1 MGNKQKVFG
10 QQQIPSDETKSARGL
25 SDPARSSKQYKSWI
39 EVRLRCHCECLS
51 CKQAGQLSFPHGV
64 AKSDQGLDM
73 GIEPHQATA
82 NHIYRTCWLSTQV
95 HQLISQQWFG
105 TPWNVTEWLGHTA
118 EMQIW
123 ATLHRASMLRKVLY
137 IMFYCLIL
145 FDRFKWSRIRFE
157 IACDE

>member
-1 MGNKQKVFG
+1 MGNKQRVFG

-73 GIEPHQATA
+73 GIEPHQATGNLSHMLIVHPSPSADFTAMIRNAMECHGMARPYCRNA
-82 NHIYRTCWLSTQV
+82 NLSKRFIE
-95 HQLISQQWFG
+95 LPCF
-105 TPWNVTEWLGHTA
+105 
-118 EMQIW
+118 
-123 ATLHRASMLRKVLY
+123 RRFY
-137 IMFYCLIL
+137 ILCF
-145 FDRFKWSRIRFE
+145 
-157 IACDE
+157 IA